1 MREMIARQKTERT
14 RKREEKKEKKKNS
27 IGQCSL
33 ENNALTMRERERGKR
48 KENTAHHLEHLS
60 TFFKFYSF

>member
-48 KENTAHHLEHLS
+48 KENTAHHLK
-60 TFFKFYSF
+60 TFFKFYSFED